1 MKKGFLGRILPKGWK
16 RKGAPKG
23 NSRAVGRKQGL
34 AFSTRFEREHDA
46 PPPMQL
52 DGPRDYL
59 HANCV
64 VLAAAVFARPWAKM
78 WAMDLLPTAR
88 ILDARRLEK

>member
-1 MKKGFLGRILPKGWK
+1 MNL
-16 RKGAPKG
+16 
-23 NSRAVGRKQGL
+23 QGG
-34 AFSTRFEREHDA
+34 E
-46 PPPMQL
+46 
-52 DGPRDYL
+52 YL

>member
-1 MKKGFLGRILPKGWK
+1 M
-16 RKGAPKG
+16 
-23 NSRAVGRKQGL
+23 NL
-34 AFSTRFEREHDA
+34 AGGE
-46 PPPMQL
+46 
-52 DGPRDYL
+52 YL

>member
-34 AFSTRFEREHDA
+34 AFSTRFDRADDA
-46 PPPMQL
+46 PPPMNLQ
-52 DGPRDYL
+52 GGEYP

>member
-34 AFSTRFEREHDA
+34 AFSTRFDRADDA
-46 PPPMQL
+46 PPPMNLQ
-52 DGPRDYL
+52 GGEYL

>member
-1 MKKGFLGRILPKGWK
+1 MKKGFLGRILPKGWG

-23 NSRAVGRKQGL
+23 NQRAAGRKSSR
-34 AFSTRFEREHDA
+34 AFSTRFDHIDDA
-46 PPPMQL
+46 PPPMNL
-52 DGPRDYL
+52 AGGEYL

>member
-23 NSRAVGRKQGL
+23 NNRAAGRKQGR
-34 AFSTRFEREHDA
+34 AFSTRFDRIDA
-46 PPPMQL
+46 PPPMIL
-52 DGPRDYL
+52 AGGEYL

-64 VLAAAVFARPWAKM
+64 VLAAAVFAEPWAKS
-78 WAMDLLPTAR
+78 WAMDLLPAAR
-88 ILDARRLEK
+88 QLDARRAQ

>member
-46 PPPMQL
+46 PPPMNL
-52 DGPRDYL
+52 AGGEYL

-64 VLAAAVFARPWAKM
+64 VLAAAVFAEPWAKS
-78 WAMDLLPTAR
+78 WAMDLLPAAR
-88 ILDARRLEK
+88 QLDARRAQ